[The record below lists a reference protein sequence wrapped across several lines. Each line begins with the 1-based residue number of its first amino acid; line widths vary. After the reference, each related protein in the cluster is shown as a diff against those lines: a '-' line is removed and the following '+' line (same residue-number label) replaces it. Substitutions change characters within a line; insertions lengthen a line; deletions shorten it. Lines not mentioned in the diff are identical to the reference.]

1 MYTCKL
7 MFTCNEYVFMHVY
20 KYNYLYLYA
29 YVCIYVCCCCLLA
42 KLCLTLCDP
51 MDHSPPG
58 SSVHEISQSR
68 IVEWVAIS
76 FSTYTLCVCVCT
88 YISQFGWLKGL
99 QKHRHL
105 SSNEHI
111 LCPNLDHYI
120 QSPLKG
126 TRVHSEEWL
135 SSQIVQGRYIMSL
148 EYHAMPEN
156 KKALK
161 KL

>member
-1 MYTCKL
+1 

-76 FSTYTLCVCVCT
+76 FSTYTLCVCVCVYVYFLVRMAERSIEAQT
-88 YISQFGWLKGL
+88 PQ
-99 QKHRHL
+99 
-105 SSNEHI
+105 
-111 LCPNLDHYI
+111 
-120 QSPLKG
+120 
-126 TRVHSEEWL
+126 
-135 SSQIVQGRYIMSL
+135 
-148 EYHAMPEN
+148 
-156 KKALK
+156 
-161 KL
+161 